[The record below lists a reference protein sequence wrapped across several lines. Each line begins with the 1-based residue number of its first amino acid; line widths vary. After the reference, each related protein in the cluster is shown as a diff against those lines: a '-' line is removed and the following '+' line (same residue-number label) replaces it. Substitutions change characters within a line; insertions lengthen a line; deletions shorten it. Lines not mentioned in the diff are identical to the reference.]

1 MHWLQYGWDLAHADP
16 LFSHKDAVTAAK
28 EVNKK
33 AMAAFAGKAKHQMTE
48 SAAEQASRVVA
59 ENGVRKLLHATLV
72 GTGINPHLAAK
83 VFYPQSK
90 VRVAIRKLEAAG
102 VSVGAEG
109 TIRVDLGGAEA
120 LLIDALRDVVRGVK
134 GSLVT
139 DGASFKRSK
148 ARPWPSCSPATAS
161 WSRCFSSWCTPTT
174 SASTTTKRWPWM
186 FAPPSSSSTSTSIRF
201 LLCFW
206 FVLVGGF

>member
-1 MHWLQYGWDLAHADP
+1 MVGIWLIRSP
-16 LFSHKDAVTAAK
+16 LFSHERAVTPAK

-33 AMAAFAGKAKHQMTE
+33 AMAAFAAKAKRQMTE
-48 SAAEQASRVVA
+48 SAAESAARDENEVA
-59 ENGVRKLLHATLV
+59 VRKLLHATLV

-83 VFYPQSK
+83 VFNPQSK
-90 VRVAIRKLEAAG
+90 VREAIRKLEAAG

-120 LLIDALRDVVRGVK
+120 LLTDALRDVLRGIK

-148 ARPWPSCSPATAS
+148 AVGVMFASNAWSPGAGASPAGA
-161 WSRCFSSWCTPTT
+161 CTSTTT

-186 FAPPSSSSTSTSIRF
+186 FAPPSRGSTSTSSRF
-201 LLCFW
+201 LL
-206 FVLVGGF
+206 